1 MANNTQVMATSF
13 SATIEAPMHKPLVL
27 FKGRD
32 KHQWEAIFISLRDNE
47 PDIDYRRNYDRCC
60 AILKYAY
67 SCWGD
72 LKDVSNGRNT
82 VSFTFVFDSIE
93 CLTVFEKD
101 LQKAVEGATM

>member
-1 MANNTQVMATSF
+1 MANNTQVMVTSF
-13 SATIEAPMHKPLVL
+13 STTIEAPMHKPLVL

-32 KHQWEAIFISLRDNE
+32 ELQWEAIFINLRDNE
-47 PDIDYRRNYDRCC
+47 PNLDYRRNYDRCR

-67 SCWGD
+67 SCWGT
-72 LKDVSNGRNT
+72 LKDVSNGRNV

-93 CLTVFEKD
+93 GLTAFDKD